1 MQKNLEIKVEILQKS
16 VEEYENDRREII
28 NMIKSKDLKIA
39 QLNAEIEAL
48 KNISNATV
56 IYVKPSPI

>member
-1 MQKNLEIKVEILQKS
+1 VQKNLEIKVEILQKS

>member
-48 KNISNATV
+48 KNINNATV

>member
-1 MQKNLEIKVEILQKS
+1 M
-16 VEEYENDRREII
+16 EEYENDRREII
-28 NMIKSKDLKIA
+28 NMIKSKDLKIV

-48 KNISNATV
+48 KNISDATV

>member
-1 MQKNLEIKVEILQKS
+1 
-16 VEEYENDRREII
+16 
-28 NMIKSKDLKIA
+28 MIKSKDLKIA